1 MQDVNKLLKQF
12 NDAQRMMKKMGKLQK
27 AGKLPPELA
36 GLDPKQLEAMQNMD
50 PTELAGALQGKGGG
64 GGLPGLGS
72 SPAAAKAA
80 ALPGL
85 GGTPLPGLG
94 GPAGPAGGFP
104 FGKK

>member
-1 MQDVNKLLKQF
+1 
-12 NDAQRMMKKMGKLQK
+12 
-27 AGKLPPELA
+27 
-36 GLDPKQLEAMQNMD
+36 MD

-64 GGLPGLGS
+64 GGCPGWVAAQQLPSG
-72 SPAAAKAA
+72 A

-104 FGKK
+104 FGKKMTASPS